1 MSYRIEGN
9 VEGLPPSRGSAE
21 FCEHGM
27 HRGTRCPACND
38 VCPKCLL
45 RGTHGVGCIKCG
57 STDIATTWHE
67 DKWACGYDSRQRFPT
82 MDGEHLHKHCR
93 GCHFEWSI
101 PPNDAKE

>member
-1 MSYRIEGN
+1 MNSE
-9 VEGLPPSRGSAE
+9 S
-21 FCEHGM
+21 
-27 HRGTRCPACND
+27 
-38 VCPKCLL
+38 
-45 RGTHGVGCIKCG
+45 CIKCG

-101 PPNDAKE
+101 PPNDAKEKP